1 MVVDTLVDERTL
13 NPNPNPNPNP
23 NSNPNSNPNPNP
35 NSNPNS
41 NPDQV
46 DERTLRE
53 IYLAAF
59 EPAVRRA
66 RPWTVMAAYN
76 RLLGVYRCSNPYP
89 NPYPYPNPNSD
100 PKPNPNPNSNPNP
113 NPIPNQASTA
123 ASTSGCS
130 AASCVTNGATVG
142 WWSPTGAFPSY
153 HP

>member
-13 NPNPNPNPNP
+13 NPNPNPDPDPNFNPNANPNP
-23 NSNPNSNPNPNP
+23 NSNPNP
-35 NSNPNS
+35 

-66 RPWTVMAAYN
+66 RPWTIMAAYN
-76 RLLGVYRCSNPYP
+76 RLLGVYCCSNPYP

-100 PKPNPNPNSNPNP
+100 PNP

-130 AASCVTNGATVG
+130 AACCVTNGATAG